1 MACPYSELRLRLVSS
16 CPFSWV
22 ILFFSFTVLQNFL
35 LLILLIEERYC
46 FTQNVVIPLIYR
58 GGIDDIWGKKLV
70 PGEHLRA
77 DIAFNCKWQI
87 LITTPYENEVCT
99 VWFSWRIWID
109 KRVSLI
115 NSDRLLE
122 GSFPS
127 YFKLVPFTWIIKTL
141 TPMALPSNTHNGFA
155 APSLV
160 EGRKKLLK
168 MQESRWV
175 SAPAKLSILKFL
187 QVSECLLLQDRAW
200 HSNVSSA
207 SPISTPR
214 LTVCSVDTLRRLQY
228 STLSLSL
235 CTKTYR
241 DWLNWSSAFQSVYL
255 FILVHPL
262 TCLQVSY
269 RSCVFFQFLA
279 DNGAR
284 TNCCHNHGR
293 NSDAKNSMPR
303 DERNTTIWI
312 YTFKH
317 KSYVPNGSYFHLRSF
332 NLNQESVSQ
341 VCLLKLLGKILE
353 HQKQALCFPLH
364 SLLPQTLR

>member
-22 ILFFSFTVLQNFL
+22 ILFCSFTVLQNFL

-99 VWFSWRIWID
+99 VWFSWRLWTD
-109 KRVSLI
+109 KRVSFI

-141 TPMALPSNTHNGFA
+141 TPMVLPSSTHNGFA

-160 EGRKKLLK
+160 EGRNKLLK

-175 SAPAKLSILKFL
+175 SAPAKLSILKSL

-200 HSNVSSA
+200 HSNVNSV

-214 LTVCSVDTLRRLQY
+214 LTVCSVDTLWRLQY
-228 STLSLSL
+228 STLSLSVPKPTETGWIGVVL
-235 CTKTYR
+235 S
-241 DWLNWSSAFQSVYL
+241 NPSIYL
-255 FILVHPL
+255 F
-262 TCLQVSY
+262 
-269 RSCVFFQFLA
+269 
-279 DNGAR
+279 
-284 TNCCHNHGR
+284 
-293 NSDAKNSMPR
+293 
-303 DERNTTIWI
+303 
-312 YTFKH
+312 
-317 KSYVPNGSYFHLRSF
+317 
-332 NLNQESVSQ
+332 
-341 VCLLKLLGKILE
+341 
-353 HQKQALCFPLH
+353 
-364 SLLPQTLR
+364 